1 MTRSPWA
8 RMLPVALLGV
18 DLYRLTG
25 RQSYLEQS
33 ERTVSWLES
42 HLLDRSTVLYDD
54 TLHLRDH
61 RVVRSQATYAYD
73 EGIMITVLAALSQ
86 VVRRGIHSLAQL
98 PWRSAPWPISTPA
111 EALLASR
118 DST

>member
-1 MTRSPWA
+1 M
-8 RMLPVALLGV
+8 
-18 DLYRLTG
+18 
-25 RQSYLEQS
+25 
-33 ERTVSWLES
+33 
-42 HLLDRSTVLYDD
+42 LYDD

-86 VVRRGIHSLAQL
+86 VVRRGIQSLAQL